1 MDHLWF
7 DLRQVLRGLQRA
19 KGLTL
24 GAALA
29 LALGIGAVTTLFSIV
44 HGALRELPFDESHEL
59 LMVTRTHPRE
69 GWVDRG
75 GNAFDYDI
83 WSRSVRGFES
93 LSAVIA
99 SAVNLSGDG
108 LVPIRVSGAEIA
120 PNAFAVLGVRP
131 LMGRGFTA
139 TDAQA
144 GAAGTGV
151 IGHELWQT
159 RFDGDPNILGRV
171 IRVNGE
177 PRTIVGVMRAGFGFP
192 INQSIWLPL
201 QESASPRPESTQRLT
216 IFGRVADG
224 VSREQVAAE
233 LDGIAARIASDYPAT
248 HKDQGLRAAPLTE
261 LELDPESKSI
271 LYIMLLAVSFV
282 LIIACANVANLLLAR
297 AAARSRETAIRNALG
312 AQRSRIIQ
320 QQLMES
326 LAIALLGGLGGL
338 LIAYSAVS
346 VFDAATASLLEAFW
360 MDFKVDGVALT
371 LATGLVATAGI
382 LAGIAPALR
391 ASVISAATIL
401 KESTASGL
409 RIGRLSRGLVV
420 AELALA
426 CGLLVVSGIL
436 VKSAVSARA
445 TDFPFAEHEIY
456 TAQLAV
462 MPEAIDDADGRAT
475 LVRSVVDELGAIPGV
490 ESAALTN
497 VLPGRGAGLWGFT
510 LDGRVAQRPQDRTYT
525 GVAVVT
531 PEFLTVLDGSIL
543 RGRWLEWSDRAGTL
557 RVAVVNQ
564 SWVQRFSPDRDV
576 IGRTITLNGEE
587 PATIVGV
594 VADMHMQDPGDP
606 QSEGI
611 YVSALQY
618 YPYGV
623 RMMLKARGD
632 VLSLTPQVRARIAQI
647 DPNLPLFEIA
657 TLYDAIYADSKLL
670 DVLAS
675 LFALF
680 GAGALFMTTIGLYGV
695 VAFSVTQRTR
705 EIGIR
710 MSLGATR
717 RSILG
722 LILRNG
728 GKPLAIGGALGLFIA
743 IAISAGLAASGED
756 VMQSDPLVFLGVFTA
771 LGLTA
776 IVALLI
782 PAARASRLDPQTALR
797 SD

>member
-7 DLRQVLRGLQRA
+7 DLRQVLRGLRRA
-19 KGLTL
+19 KGLTI
-24 GAALA
+24 GASLA

-44 HGALRELPFDESHEL
+44 HGALRELPFDESDEL
-59 LMVTRTHPRE
+59 LMVTRTNPRL

-75 GNAFDYDI
+75 GNAFDYDV

-108 LVPIRVSGAEIA
+108 QVPLRVSGAEIA
-120 PNAFAVLGVRP
+120 PNGFAVLGVQP
-131 LMGRGFTA
+131 LMGRGFTSA
-139 TDAQA
+139 DAQP
-144 GAAGTGV
+144 GAAGTVV
-151 IGHELWQT
+151 IGHGLWQT
-159 RFDGDPNILGRV
+159 RFEADPNILGRV
-171 IRVNGE
+171 ISVDGE
-177 PRTIVGVMRAGFGFP
+177 PRAIVGVMRSGFGFP

-201 QESASPRPESTQRLT
+201 KHLAAPQPESTQRLT
-216 IFGRVADG
+216 IFGRLADG
-224 VSREQVAAE
+224 VSRDEIAAE
-233 LDGIAARIASDYPAT
+233 LAGIAARIASDHPAT
-248 HKDQGLRAAPLTE
+248 HKDQGLRAVPLTE
-261 LELDPESKSI
+261 LELDRDSKSI

-282 LIIACANVANLLLAR
+282 LVIACANVANLLLAR

-312 AQRSRIIQ
+312 APRSWIIKL
-320 QQLMES
+320 QLMES
-326 LAIALLGGLGGL
+326 LVIALLGGVGGL
-338 LIAYSAVS
+338 LIAYSAVR
-346 VFDAATASLLEAFW
+346 VFDRATASLLEAFW
-360 MDFKVDGVALT
+360 MDFKVDRVALV
-371 LATGLVATAGI
+371 LATALVATAGI

-409 RIGRLSRGLVV
+409 RIGRLSRALVV

-436 VKSAVSARA
+436 VKSAISARA
-445 TDFPFAEHEIY
+445 VDFPFAENEIY

-462 MPEAIDDADGRAT
+462 LPESIEEADARAVLMRG
-475 LVRSVVDELGAIPGV
+475 LVDQIGTIPGV
-490 ESAALTN
+490 QSAALTN
-497 VLPGRGAGLWGFT
+497 VLPGRGAGLWSFT
-510 LDGRVAQRPQDRTYT
+510 LDNRVAERPQDRTYA

-531 PEFLTVLDGSIL
+531 PEFLTVLDGSLL

-564 SWVQRFSPDRDV
+564 SWVRRFSPDRDV
-576 IGRTITLNGEE
+576 IGRTITLSGEE

-606 QSEGI
+606 QSESI
-611 YVSALQY
+611 YLSVLQY

-623 RMMLKARGD
+623 RIMLKARGA
-632 VLSLTPQVRARIAQI
+632 VLSLTPQVRARIALI
-647 DPNLPLFEIA
+647 DPNLPVFEIA
-657 TLYDAIYADSKLL
+657 TLHDAIYADSGLL
-670 DVLAS
+670 EVFAA
-675 LFALF
+675 LFAMF
-680 GAGALFMTTIGLYGV
+680 GLGALFMTSIGLYGV

-728 GKPLAIGGALGLFIA
+728 GKPLVIGGALGLLIA
-743 IAISAGLAASGED
+743 IAISLGLAASGEK
-756 VMQSDPLVFLGVFTA
+756 VMQSDPLVFVGVFTA

-782 PAARASRLDPQTALR
+782 PAARASRLDPQAALR

>member
-1 MDHLWF
+1 MDHIWF
-7 DLRQVLRGLQRA
+7 DLRQVLRGLRRA
-19 KGLTL
+19 KGLTI
-24 GAALA
+24 GASLA

-44 HGALRELPFDESHEL
+44 HGALRQLPFDESDEL
-59 LMVTRTHPRE
+59 LMVTRTNPRL

-75 GNAFDYDI
+75 GNAFDYDV
-83 WSRSVRGFES
+83 WTRSVRGFES
-93 LSAVIA
+93 LSAVIG
-99 SAVNLSGDG
+99 SSVNLSGDG
-108 LVPIRVSGAEIA
+108 QVPIRVSGAEIA
-120 PNAFAVLGVRP
+120 PNGFAVLGVQP
-131 LMGRGFTA
+131 LMGRGFTSA
-139 TDAQA
+139 DAQP
-144 GAAGTGV
+144 GAAGTVV
-151 IGHELWQT
+151 IGHTLWQT
-159 RFDGDPNILGRV
+159 RFEADPNILGRV
-171 IRVNGE
+171 ISVDGE
-177 PRTIVGVMRAGFGFP
+177 PRAVVGVMRAGFGFP
-192 INQSIWLPL
+192 VNQSIWLPL
-201 QESASPRPESTQRLT
+201 QHSAAPQPESTQRLT
-216 IFGRVADG
+216 IFGRLAEG
-224 VSREQVAAE
+224 VSRDEIAVE
-233 LDGIAARIASDYPAT
+233 LAGIGMRIASDHPAT

-261 LELDPESKSI
+261 LELDRESKSI

-282 LIIACANVANLLLAR
+282 LVIACANVANLLLAR
-297 AAARSRETAIRNALG
+297 AAARSR
-312 AQRSRIIQ
+312 IIKL
-320 QQLMES
+320 QLMES

-338 LIAYSAVS
+338 LIAYSAVR
-346 VFDAATASLLEAFW
+346 VFDRATASLLEAFW
-360 MDFKVDGVALT
+360 MDFKVDRVALV
-371 LATGLVATAGI
+371 LASALVATAGI

-409 RIGRLSRGLVV
+409 RIGRLSRALVV

-436 VKSAVSARA
+436 VKSAIGARA
-445 TDFPFAEHEIY
+445 VDFPFAENEIY

-462 MPEAIDDADGRAT
+462 LPASIEEADARAV
-475 LVRSVVDELGAIPGV
+475 LVRGLVDQLGTIPGV

-497 VLPGRGAGLWGFT
+497 VLPGRGAGLWSFT
-510 LDGRVAQRPQDRTYT
+510 LDNRVAERPQDRTYT
-525 GVAVVT
+525 GAAVVT
-531 PEFLTVLDGSIL
+531 PEFLTVLDGTML

-564 SWVQRFSPDRDV
+564 SWVRKFSPDRDV
-576 IGRTITLNGEE
+576 IGRTITLSGEE

-606 QSEGI
+606 QSEGV
-611 YVSALQY
+611 YLAALQF

-623 RMMLKARGD
+623 RIMLKARGG
-632 VLSLTPQVRARIAQI
+632 VLALTPQVRARIAQI

-657 TLYDAIYADSKLL
+657 TLYDAIFADSKLL
-670 DVLAS
+670 EVFAS
-675 LFALF
+675 LFAIF
-680 GAGALFMTTIGLYGV
+680 GMGALFMTSIGLYGV

-728 GKPLAIGGALGLFIA
+728 GKPLAIGGGLGLLIA

-782 PAARASRLDPQTALR
+782 PAARASRLDPQAALR